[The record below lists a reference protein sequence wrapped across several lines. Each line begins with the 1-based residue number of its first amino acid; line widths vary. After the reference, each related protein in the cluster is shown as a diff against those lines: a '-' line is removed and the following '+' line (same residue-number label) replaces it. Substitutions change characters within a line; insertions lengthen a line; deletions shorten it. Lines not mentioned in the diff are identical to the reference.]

1 LVHSGGGAG
10 EAGVLGWISLVLA
23 APFVCVEA
31 MQLKEAPIRYLL
43 EGWNWVDLLAI
54 VMAVHQLVD
63 WLVTGRE
70 LSQGY
75 AAATAALIYLKI
87 LAYLRGSKGTAALV
101 TMLSKVVWDAKGF
114 VLILLVVILAFSSSF
129 FLLGAF
135 DDPSESVFGTFTVM
149 LGEFYLDDGK
159 FQDGGSRFFFLGFV
173 ALVMIIMLNLLIAI
187 ISDTFERVVERQEA
201 QFWKQLASL
210 LQEIEHLFPRW
221 VLAAAPPAECAWL
234 HVLERVSAGG
244 SSGQESWSGRV
255 RQLKHH
261 VDQSEKKLQQQIGEV
276 KEQVGKV
283 EQQVGKVE
291 QQVGE
296 ILALLLRQA
305 PANGAP
311 SD

>member
-1 LVHSGGGAG
+1 
-10 EAGVLGWISLVLA
+10 
-23 APFVCVEA
+23 VEA
-31 MQLKEAPIRYLL
+31 VQLKESPVQYLS
-43 EGWNWVDLLAI
+43 EGWNWVDLLA
-54 VMAVHQLVD
+54 VAMAVHQLVD
-63 WLVTGRE
+63 WLATGRE

-75 AAATAALIYLKI
+75 AAATTVLIYLKI
-87 LAYLRGSKGTAALV
+87 LAYLRGTKDTAALV

-129 FLLGAF
+129 FLLSTF
-135 DDPSESVFGTFTVM
+135 EDPSESVFGTFTVM

-159 FQDGGSRFFFLGFV
+159 FQDGGSRFFFFVFV

-210 LQEIEHLFPRW
+210 LQEIEHLSPRW

-234 HVLERVSAGG
+234 HVLERVETDG

-276 KEQVGKV
+276 KEQVEQQVDEVKQQVGKVEQQVGKV